1 MVARSQRRAATQ
13 AAELAWAAPQVV
25 AQRLLRIA
33 AAGASP
39 SGRDRQEFSRM
50 VWEKVAAFNESWLA
64 VTFEAWRV
72 QQAMW
77 WSTLTSLWLPW
88 LPARRRPGSR
98 ALLGIVG
105 HGLAPVHRRAVA
117 NAKRLRRAR

>member
-1 MVARSQRRAATQ
+1 MVARSRRRIATQ

-25 AQRLLRIA
+25 AQRLLRMA
-33 AAGASP
+33 AAGTSP
-39 SGRDRQEFSRM
+39 SVSDRQEFARM
-50 VWEKVAAFNESWLA
+50 GWEKVAAFHESWLA
-64 VTFEAWRV
+64 MTFEAWRV

-88 LPARRRPGSR
+88 LPARRRPGRR

-117 NAKRLRRAR
+117 NAKRLRRGR